1 MDKRIHGKLSRC
13 KIHCKKSCKSVTK
26 ICSTQFSQKKIEEKG
41 EKKNSS
47 SVCVY
52 IKKSQ
57 DDDEF
62 KAKSH
67 WDYDVNN
74 IAK

>member
-1 MDKRIHGKLSRC
+1 MENWVDVKFTA
-13 KIHCKKSCKSVTK
+13 KSPAKV
-26 ICSTQFSQKKIEEKG
+26 SQKFAQLNFRKKIEEKG